1 MLTPSITLKHLVP
14 IGAWRPKRESSFKL
28 CPILYRIAGVCR
40 MAYSHL
46 DEAWF
51 YDYIPI
57 YPVLLLRG
65 GSRSSLVAGRDAVD
79 ATGRSKAGMREK
91 REPDD
96 DSGPRGRREACLSR
110 RSCPRQNMSGRPRR
124 SGSSSRRVVVA
135 AVSVSPANGGNPD
148 RSPGAARRTPSLLT
162 ACGTPDVSGAFVVTC
177 SCACFHRA

>member
-1 MLTPSITLKHLVP
+1 MGFDSIPYWV
-14 IGAWRPKRESSFKL
+14 
-28 CPILYRIAGVCR
+28 
-40 MAYSHL
+40 
-46 DEAWF
+46 
-51 YDYIPI
+51 YIPI
-57 YPVLLLRG
+57 HPVPLLRG

-96 DSGPRGRREACLSR
+96 DSAPRGRREACLSR

-162 ACGTPDVSGAFVVTC
+162 ACGTPDVSGAFVVAN
-177 SCACFHRA
+177 SCAFLFCTRGCGCVTHPAFRAPSVWRAGMRVFRRPPRRKEQG